1 MEVSITKAILAAVTT
16 TRDERITGVPVFYAE
31 TEEEMVEMSVIL
43 SRVMEA
49 VAHDMGNG
57 VYIIVKH

>member
-1 MEVSITKAILAAVTT
+1 MDITIKKMIMAAVTCED
-16 TRDERITGVPVFYAE
+16 RKIHGVPVFYTKDEDEQEKMAL
-31 TEEEMVEMSVIL
+31 TL

>member
-1 MEVSITKAILAAVTT
+1 MQITITKMIMAAVTCE
-16 TRDERITGVPVFYAE
+16 ERKIHGVPVFYARD
-31 TEEEMVEMSVIL
+31 EEEQERMAVML

>member
-1 MEVSITKAILAAVTT
+1 MEIAITKMIMAAVTC
-16 TRDERITGVPVFYAE
+16 DEQKVHGVPVFYAKDKE
-31 TEEEMVEMSVIL
+31 DQERMATML

>member
-1 MEVSITKAILAAVTT
+1 MLDVSLTKVILAAVTG
-16 TRDERITGVPVFYAE
+16 EEGRISGVPVFYAQSV
-31 TEEEMVEMSVIL
+31 EERAQMATVL

-57 VYIIVKH
+57 VYILVKH

>member
-1 MEVSITKAILAAVTT
+1 MQIAITKMIMAAVTC
-16 TRDERITGVPVFYAE
+16 EEQKIHGVPVFYAKDE
-31 TEEEMVEMSVIL
+31 DEQQRMATVL

-57 VYIIVKH
+57 VFIIVKH